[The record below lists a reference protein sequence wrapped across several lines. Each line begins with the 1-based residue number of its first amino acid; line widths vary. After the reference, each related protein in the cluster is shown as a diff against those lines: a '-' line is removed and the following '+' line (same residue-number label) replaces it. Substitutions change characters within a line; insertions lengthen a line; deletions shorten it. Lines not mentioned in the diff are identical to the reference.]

1 MSDIGF
7 NEAFRSDEFV
17 VEIEGIENPGIIRV
31 SGLSD
36 GEVVAIDQPNNR
48 QNITPKVSAR
58 NVSHDDLVLV
68 RHVDGGAGDEAFR
81 KWFTTSFAADGTGRG
96 SQHRRNGSVV
106 KRHFGEEV
114 MRFAF
119 EGAWIK
125 SSRFSDLDAASTEL
139 MTQTLVLAV
148 ERMYRV

>member
-7 NEAFRSDEFV
+7 NEAFRSDEFL
-17 VEIEGIENPGIIRV
+17 VEIEGIESPGIIRV

-36 GEVVAIDQPNNR
+36 GAVVAIDQPDAS
-48 QNITPKVSAR
+48 QNVTHKVSAR
-58 NVSHDDLVLV
+58 NIRYDDLVLV

-81 KWFTTSFAADGTGRG
+81 KWFTAAFARNGTGRG
-96 SQHRRNGSVV
+96 SQDRRNGSVV

-125 SSRFSDLDAASTEL
+125 SSRFSDLDAASNEL